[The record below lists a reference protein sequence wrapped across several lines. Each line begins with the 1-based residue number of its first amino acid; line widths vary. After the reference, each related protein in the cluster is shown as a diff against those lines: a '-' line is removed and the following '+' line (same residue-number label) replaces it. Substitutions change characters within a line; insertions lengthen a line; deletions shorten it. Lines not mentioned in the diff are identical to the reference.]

1 MKTTLVTGAD
11 GFIGSHLT
19 ELLLSKGYHVRA
31 LAQYNS
37 FNNWGWLEDVPQHP
51 NLEILTGDIR
61 DAHFCKTLT
70 QEVDIVFHLAGL
82 TAIPHSYIA
91 PDSYVETNI
100 GGTLNLCQGAL
111 ENGVGRFVHISSSQV
126 YGTALYVPVDE
137 KHPKQAQSP
146 YAASKIGADAMAM
159 SFYHSY
165 SFPVTI
171 ARPFNTYGPREPAR
185 NIIPSTITQMLA
197 GKVIKVGDLTPTRD
211 MNYVTDTCNGILLLA
226 ENDNTIGTEI
236 NICSNT
242 EISMGD
248 MLRKIKGYLN
258 VDVEFEK
265 DEQRLRPAGSEVYR
279 LYGNNGL
286 LKELTGYQPEV
297 SINEGL
303 KTTCDWFKKSEHRSK
318 YKASVYNV

>member
-61 DAHFCKTLT
+61 DAHFCKHLT

-146 YAASKIGADAMAM
+146 YAASKIGADAMAL

-165 SFPVTI
+165 GFPVTI

-197 GKVIKVGDLTPTRD
+197 GNTIKVGDLTPTRD
-211 MNYVTDTCNGILLLA
+211 MNFVTDTCRGILLLA
-226 ENDNTIGTEI
+226 ENENTIGREI

-248 MLRKIKGYLN
+248 MLRKIKEYLN
-258 VDVEFEK
+258 VDVVFEK
-265 DEQRLRPAGSEVYR
+265 DEQRMRPAGSEVYR
-279 LYGNNGL
+279 LYGNNSL

-297 SINEGL
+297 TIEDGL
-303 KTTCDWFKKSEHRSK
+303 KTTCDWFKKPEHRSK
-318 YKASVYNV
+318 YKASIYNV